1 MSGRIVQADLEGVR
15 LVAPKAV
22 GKALAEKG
30 GKATGSP
37 KLEDER
43 CGFPGCAVK
52 SYPGGHRAHDRNC
65 DGVRMGLS
73 GPGCHS
79 FISRSAAGRTKAGV
93 RDPPN
98 PKRNAGEDTG
108 GPRTSSPQAAAPAVN
123 PSSAENPGCRPNVNV
138 RLQPMFEKG
147 MWCHAHEQPFR
158 ACQEIAR
165 LRDEIEKL
173 ITALTHEHFIRV
185 GFKASLKAPFKMSRK
200 CSVCALVQEAQGMIG
215 GKEDRA

>member
-1 MSGRIVQADLEGVR
+1 MSGAAPRSLE
-15 LVAPKAV
+15 
-22 GKALAEKG
+22 
-30 GKATGSP
+30 
-37 KLEDER
+37 ER
-43 CGFPGCAVK
+43 CMTCGRDALVHPFLAF
-52 SYPGGHRAHDRNC
+52 HE
-65 DGVRMGLS
+65 
-73 GPGCHS
+73 
-79 FISRSAAGRTKAGV
+79 FRSAAGRTKAGV